1 MSSTTS
7 RRTKWHPPPPTPKIL
22 HFPLSRRTR
31 RKQPTSTTH
40 HRRRR
45 SSSNPLLLMNHGYL
59 SSRENLENHVDR
71 GNNELNEARLVF
83 LNSNSRVERRER
95 VEGEYGGG
103 GGGGNGFEEEKWMFQ
118 AEMLRAE
125 CNFLRMEREFAL
137 KKLERNRVK
146 MERALRSAVHTLV
159 SGRKKIFE
167 GKNVNVLLEK
177 EIEELSEKL
186 EELHKSSRMKDYKV
200 RKCSN
205 FDKKA
210 WILQRRLEKL
220 GESSDDSS
228 LKELQTLPESSTSI
242 NTSCNIDKQ
251 NCVDEL
257 RKKMEGLSKGMLD
270 RVKEEYGSILS
281 TTANCS
287 IASSASTSKG
297 IDCPNFSSFPTRQM
311 YQEPMLDEDNRCSG
325 RCKAIIGRIVEQVR
339 AETEQ
344 WSQMQEM
351 LGRVRGEMEELQASR
366 DFWESRAHNSDNE
379 IQSLKHAEDLQKS
392 KAEVKLETNREVKT
406 ISGPPRKQL
415 VMKRHVLKCHLKENQ
430 CCDGFENA
438 KDELNME
445 ENRVTTP
452 TKELAPISL
461 AKQLAKEK
469 RMLLL
474 WSVGKR
480 HDSERGNTKSKR
492 SPLRDIGNSL
502 SLRGQNVVAQFFGN
516 CKCNVVQLS
525 QNDMDKP
532 FQKSLYSNNFK
543 LATSLMKK
551 PPP

>member
-31 RKQPTSTTH
+31 RRQSTPTTH
-40 HRRRR
+40 HRRRS
-45 SSSNPLLLMNHGYL
+45 SSSNPLLLMNHGFLY
-59 SSRENLENHVDR
+59 SRENLENHFDR
-71 GNNELNEARLVF
+71 ENNELNEARLVF

-95 VEGEYGGG
+95 VEEECGG

-125 CNFLRMEREFAL
+125 CNFLRVEREFAL

-146 MERALRSAVHTLV
+146 MERALRSAVHTLI

-167 GKNVNVLLEK
+167 GKNVSVLLEK

-210 WILQRRLEKL
+210 WVLQRRLEKL
-220 GESSDDSS
+220 GESSDDTS
-228 LKELQTLPESSTSI
+228 LKELQKLPESSTSI
-242 NTSCNIDKQ
+242 NTSCNIDEQSCVTNSKTESKSTE
-251 NCVDEL
+251 VDEL

-270 RVKEEYGSILS
+270 RVEEEYGSMLS

-366 DFWESRAHNSDNE
+366 DFWENRAHNSDNE
-379 IQSLKHAEDLQKS
+379 IQSLKHAVEEWKEKAHGYENKANELQLQLSVLREELQKY
-392 KAEVKLETNREVKT
+392 KAGVKLETNRE
-406 ISGPPRKQL
+406 
-415 VMKRHVLKCHLKENQ
+415 ENQ
-430 CCDGFENA
+430 CCDEFENA
-438 KDELNME
+438 KDELNMQ

-474 WSVGKR
+474 QSRGKR
-480 HDSERGNTKSKR
+480 HDSERGNGKSKR
-492 SPLRDIGNSL
+492 SPLRDIGNSS
-502 SLRGQNVVAQFFGN
+502 SLRGQNGFSV
-516 CKCNVVQLS
+516 
-525 QNDMDKP
+525 
-532 FQKSLYSNNFK
+532 
-543 LATSLMKK
+543 
-551 PPP
+551 

>member
-31 RKQPTSTTH
+31 RKQPTPTT
-40 HRRRR
+40 HRRR
-45 SSSNPLLLMNHGYL
+45 SNNPLHLMNHSYF
-59 SSRENLENHVDR
+59 SSRENLEDR
-71 GNNELNEARLVF
+71 ENNELF
-83 LNSNSRVERRER
+83 LNSNSGVGRRER
-95 VEGEYGGG
+95 VEEECGGG
-103 GGGGNGFEEEKWMFQ
+103 GCNGFEIEEEKWMFQ

-186 EELHKSSRMKDYKV
+186 EELHKSSRMKDHKV

-210 WILQRRLEKL
+210 WLLQRRLEKL

-228 LKELQTLPESSTSI
+228 LKELQTLPESSSSI

-251 NCVDEL
+251 SCVTNSTTENKSTEVDEL

-270 RVKEEYGSILS
+270 RVEEEYGSMLS
-281 TTANCS
+281 TTANCC

-311 YQEPMLDEDNRCSG
+311 YQEPVLDEDNKCSG
-325 RCKAIIGRIVEQVR
+325 RCKAVIGRIVEQVR

-366 DFWESRAHNSDNE
+366 DFWENRAHNSDNE
-379 IQSLKHAEDLQKS
+379 IQSLKHAVEEWKEKADGYENKANELQLQLEKC
-392 KAEVKLETNREVKT
+392 KAELKLEKNREVKT
-406 ISGPPRKQL
+406 GSDHPRRQL
-415 VMKRHVLKCHLKENQ
+415 EMKRHVMKCHLKENQ
-430 CCDGFENA
+430 CCDEFEKG
-438 KDELNME
+438 KDEVE

-452 TKELAPISL
+452 TKELAPVSL

-474 WSVGKR
+474 RLREKR
-480 HDSERGNTKSKR
+480 VDGEKGYATSKR
-492 SPLRDIGNSL
+492 PPLREIGNSS
-502 SLRGQNVVAQFFGN
+502 SLRGQNGG
-516 CKCNVVQLS
+516 
-525 QNDMDKP
+525 
-532 FQKSLYSNNFK
+532 SL
-543 LATSLMKK
+543 
-551 PPP
+551 

>member
-1 MSSTTS
+1 
-7 RRTKWHPPPPTPKIL
+7 
-22 HFPLSRRTR
+22 
-31 RKQPTSTTH
+31 
-40 HRRRR
+40 
-45 SSSNPLLLMNHGYL
+45 MNHGYI

-186 EELHKSSRMKDYKV
+186 EELHKSSRMKDKV

-220 GESSDDSS
+220 GDSSDDSS

-251 NCVDEL
+251 NCVANSKTESISTEVDEL

-379 IQSLKHAEDLQKS
+379 IQSLKHAVEEWKEKAHGYENKANELQLQLSVLQEELQKS
-392 KAEVKLETNREVKT
+392 KAEAKLETNREVKT

-452 TKELAPISL
+452 TRELAPISL

-474 WSVGKR
+474 WSRGKR
-480 HDSERGNTKSKR
+480 HDSERRNTKSEQ
-492 SPLRDIGNSL
+492 SPLRDWKF
-502 SLRGQNVVAQFFGN
+502 VVVERTKWFFP
-516 CKCNVVQLS
+516 LI
-525 QNDMDKP
+525 
-532 FQKSLYSNNFK
+532 
-543 LATSLMKK
+543 
-551 PPP
+551 

>member
-31 RKQPTSTTH
+31 RKQPTPTTHH
-40 HRRRR
+40 HRRRHR

-59 SSRENLENHVDR
+59 SSRENLENHFDR
-71 GNNELNEARLVF
+71 EKNELYEARLVF

-95 VEGEYGGG
+95 VEEECGG

-146 MERALRSAVHTLV
+146 MERTLRSAVHTLV

-167 GKNVNVLLEK
+167 GKNVSVLLEK

-186 EELHKSSRMKDYKV
+186 EELHKSSRMNDYKV

-210 WILQRRLEKL
+210 WVLQRRLEKL

-228 LKELQTLPESSTSI
+228 LKELQTLPESSSSI

-251 NCVDEL
+251 SCVTNSKTESKSTEVDEL

-270 RVKEEYGSILS
+270 RVEGEYGSMLS

-311 YQEPMLDEDNRCSG
+311 YQ
-325 RCKAIIGRIVEQVR
+325 
-339 AETEQ
+339 
-344 WSQMQEM
+344 M
-351 LGRVRGEMEELQASR
+351 LGTLQGHHWQNCGASESGDGAMVTNARNAGEVRGEMEELQASR
-366 DFWESRAHNSDNE
+366 DFWENRAHNSDNE
-379 IQSLKHAEDLQKS
+379 IQSLKHAVEEWKEKAQGYENKANELQLQLSVLQEELQKS
-392 KAEVKLETNREVKT
+392 KAEVKVETNREVKT
-406 ISGPPRKQL
+406 ISDPPRKQL

-430 CCDGFENA
+430 CCDEFENA
-438 KDELNME
+438 KDELNMQ
-445 ENRVTTP
+445 ENR
-452 TKELAPISL
+452 
-461 AKQLAKEK
+461 
-469 RMLLL
+469 
-474 WSVGKR
+474 
-480 HDSERGNTKSKR
+480 
-492 SPLRDIGNSL
+492 
-502 SLRGQNVVAQFFGN
+502 
-516 CKCNVVQLS
+516 
-525 QNDMDKP
+525 
-532 FQKSLYSNNFK
+532 
-543 LATSLMKK
+543 
-551 PPP
+551 